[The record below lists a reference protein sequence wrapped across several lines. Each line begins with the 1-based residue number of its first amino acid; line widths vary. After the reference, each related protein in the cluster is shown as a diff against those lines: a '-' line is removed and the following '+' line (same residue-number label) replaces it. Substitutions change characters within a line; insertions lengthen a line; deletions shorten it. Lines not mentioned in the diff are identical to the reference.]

1 MGGSVYTP
9 RQKNWKF
16 FADDGA
22 EPTSQLAAENVKP
35 TLADSNIIRL
45 RVCIAETG
53 GKADNAVVI
62 ALQYDTDA
70 GFPSPQSFG
79 AAQHWDYAN
88 GQATEGNTVTGLKLS
103 DTATANEY
111 CESGI
116 NSVAIG
122 ASSTNELDI
131 AIQPTAN
138 VSGETTYYFRVVGDG
153 TAIGLDTAETYPQVL
168 TAAAAPNE
176 YTLVCDQGSI
186 ALTGQAMAPQRA
198 LQMAAVQGDYTLTG
212 QAAILAFGY
221 SLACVQGAYALTGQ
235 AATFLRALKSVLA
248 QGAYSLTGQAVGL
261 LRSLKIA
268 LIQGAFALSGQNVT
282 LTYSPVGAYTL
293 VCDVGTFTVSGQAVG
308 FALARKLVAA
318 WGSYLLTGQGVTL
331 TYSGGTVVLGFP
343 TVSNGWQ
350 YIPLF
355 KNVNFPALHGI
366 GWRKRNGV

>member
-62 ALQYDTDA
+62 ELQYDTDA

-79 AAQHWDYAN
+79 AAQHWNYAD

-111 CESGI
+111 CESGA
-116 NSVAIG
+116 NSVVIG

-138 VSGETTYYFRVVGDG
+138 VSGGTTYYFRVVGDG
-153 TAIGLDTAETYPQVL
+153 TTIALDTAETYPQVL
-168 TAAAAPNE
+168 TAAAA
-176 YTLVCDQGSI
+176 YTLSCNQGSI
-186 ALTGQAMAPQRA
+186 ALTGQVMTPKRA
-198 LQMAAVQGDYTLTG
+198 LQMASVQGNYSLTG
-212 QAAILAFGY
+212 QVANLMFGY
-221 SLACVQGAYALTGQ
+221 SLACAQGTYALTGQ
-235 AATFLRALKSVLA
+235 VVSFLRALKVVLV
-248 QGAYSLTGQAVGL
+248 QGTYSLTGQVIGL
-261 LRSLKIA
+261 LRSLKII
-268 LIQGAFALSGQNVT
+268 LVQGAFVLSGQDVT
-282 LTYSPVGAYTL
+282 LTYTPSGEYVL
-293 VCDVGTFTVSGQAVG
+293 VCDAGMFTVSGQDVG
-308 FALARKLVAA
+308 FTLARKLVAA
-318 WGSYLLTGQGVTL
+318 WGSYLFTGQTVTL
-331 TYSGGTVVLGFP
+331 TYSEETVVLGFP
-343 TVSNGWQ
+343 TVSDGW
-350 YIPLF
+350 
-355 KNVNFPALHGI
+355 NFISLYKKIKYPALGGL
-366 GWRKRNGV
+366 GWKKRDDA